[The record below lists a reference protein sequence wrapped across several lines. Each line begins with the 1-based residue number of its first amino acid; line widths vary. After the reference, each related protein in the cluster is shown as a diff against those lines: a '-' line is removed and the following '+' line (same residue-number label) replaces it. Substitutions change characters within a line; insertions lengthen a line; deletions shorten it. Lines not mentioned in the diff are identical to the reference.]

1 MSEVRHGPAPV
12 LVVGILAAVAICAMF
27 WGTDGSAPAVEE
39 ERQWWLGADLG
50 PGPPGQPQRRALDA
64 APGPTKG
71 VRVRRVWSRSPA
83 RASGLVTGD
92 IILRM
97 NGTPVST
104 PAEIEAALRAPGSPK
119 RMDLVIVSN
128 RETRSVPVILQE
140 TPRFARNVGAVLL
153 LLAVAFTFL
162 YFTSVDR
169 VAVTGCGAV
178 VAVILGIQFGFY
190 DQEAAFRSI
199 RMGPL
204 ALLLGMGLITAALEE
219 TGFFAVMARRIV
231 ELSRGDWSRL
241 MILLCVTTFFLSA
254 HINNLTTILLM
265 LPVTLG
271 LARNLHF
278 DPAPFVIAEVISSN
292 LGGASSMIGDF
303 PNMLIASETGLDFH
317 EFLLYMMPPCLVQL
331 AITIWFM
338 KRMKR
343 SPSERGKAWP
353 PSALPPSVAKSG
365 ITTPARRSSEL
376 SGTGNVPPQPHSRRG
391 PGPQSRGEEGDVPAL
406 VPWKMRQAVLVL
418 GVVMAAFFF
427 CGRFDVPPA
436 TVALAGGFM
445 ILLLWNRAAPRL
457 IGKGG
462 FGDIIFFACLFV
474 LVGCAEASGLLDI
487 IASWMVGVSGGGGLG
502 LALALMWGAAVIT
515 MFLNAGPTT
524 ALFVPIVTGLGVS
537 GPHGLVWWA
546 LSLGVCAGS
555 SATLTGATAGPV
567 ALTKM
572 AEFVAEAKGKAAATP
587 AVELSFLSYARAGV
601 PLMLLFLLVSSAY
614 IWGLTAWS

>member
-1 MSEVRHGPAPV
+1 VP
-12 LVVGILAAVAICAMF
+12 
-27 WGTDGSAPAVEE
+27 
-39 ERQWWLGADLG
+39 
-50 PGPPGQPQRRALDA
+50 
-64 APGPTKG
+64 
-71 VRVRRVWSRSPA
+71 
-83 RASGLVTGD
+83 GD

-104 PAEIEAALRAPGSPK
+104 PAEVQSVLRTPGGP
-119 RMDLVIVSN
+119 RRVDLAVL
-128 RETRSVPVILQE
+128 RGEEMLSVPVVLQKE
-140 TPRFARNVGAVLL
+140 PRFARNVGAVLI
-153 LLAVAFTFL
+153 LLAVAFTSL
-162 YFTSVDR
+162 YFTSLDR
-169 VAVTGCGAV
+169 VAVMGCGAV

-190 DQEAAFRSI
+190 DQGAALRSI

-204 ALLLGMGLITAALEE
+204 GLLLGMGLITAALEE
-219 TGFFAVMARRIV
+219 TGFFAVMARRIGT
-231 ELSRGDWSRL
+231 LSRGDWSRL

-254 HINNLTTILLM
+254 HVNNLTTILVI
-265 LPVTLG
+265 LPVTLA
-271 LARNLHF
+271 LARDLHL
-278 DPAPFVIAEVISSN
+278 DPTPFVIAEVISSN

-331 AITIWFM
+331 AITIWYM
-338 KRMKR
+338 KRRR
-343 SPSERGKAWP
+343 SPSELGKAWP
-353 PSALPPSVAKSG
+353 PSALPPLAAKSEG
-365 ITTPARRSSEL
+365 TTVARRSSEL
-376 SGTGNVPPQPHSRRG
+376 SGTGNAPPLPHSRRG
-391 PGPQSRGEEGDVPAL
+391 LGPQSRGEEGARPPPRFRSAPSEASAKEGDVPAL

-427 CGRFDVPPA
+427 CGRFAVPPA
-436 TVALAGGFM
+436 TVALAGGFT

-462 FGDIIFFACLFV
+462 FGDILFFACLFV
-474 LVGCAEASGLLDI
+474 LVGSTEASGLLDI
-487 IASWMVGVSGGGGLG
+487 IASWMLGASGGGPLG

-524 ALFVPIVTGLGVS
+524 ALFVPVVTGLGVS
-537 GPHGLVWWA
+537 GPHGLFWWA

-567 ALTKM
+567 ALTKV
-572 AEFVAEAKGKAAATP
+572 AEFVKEAKARAGSMP

-614 IWGLTAWS
+614 IWGLTVWS